1 MKYVYEDDVTT
12 LVYVKF
18 DDYIE
23 HKEEFDD
30 VGKELLAT
38 WIINGSMVEG
48 IQGVGTKIATLTSW
62 LDWVLND
69 YEGRP
74 ICLEDEIYHYR
85 QVKELIL
92 DLKFYYKD
100 YKEGDSKFTV
110 LKYIPVS
117 FSWIWNHFSTTKIPM
132 DDIFSEE
139 WFNTTVRKA
148 YENKTKEKLES
159 IKNNIVKKG

>member
-18 DDYIE
+18 DDYID
-23 HKEEFDD
+23 HKEEFVDT
-30 VGKELLAT
+30 GKELLAT

-48 IQGVGTKIATLTSW
+48 IQGIGTKIATLTSW
-62 LDWVLND
+62 LDWVLDD
-69 YEGRP
+69 YECRP

-117 FSWIWNHFSTTKIPM
+117 FSRIWNHFSTTKIPM